1 VLFTL
6 LVDSNLN
13 EIVGHEGYLAQLG
26 GQMLSEDFRAS
37 DQVENVRAGI
47 CFRGAALGEGIDQ
60 AVGSP
65 IND

>member
-6 LVDSNLN
+6 LIDGNLN

-26 GQMLSEDFRAS
+26 GQMLSEDFGAS

-47 CFRGAALGEGIDQ
+47 CFRGAALGESIDQ
-60 AVGSP
+60 AVGAP
-65 IND
+65 IAD